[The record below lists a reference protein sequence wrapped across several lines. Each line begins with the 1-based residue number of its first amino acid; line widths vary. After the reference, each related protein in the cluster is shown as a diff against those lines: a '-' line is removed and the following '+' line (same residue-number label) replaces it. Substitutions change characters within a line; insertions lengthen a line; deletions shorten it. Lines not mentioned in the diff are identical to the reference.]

1 MQHEPD
7 EGKTPEYPQD
17 SAPRESEYIEYGRQN
32 IEETPGQPA
41 YTQPEAYFQPTPSYP
56 PQSAY
61 LPPSASY
68 PPQGVSSQP
77 MYPYPYQGAY
87 PPPMYPYLPQRV
99 DNNNIP
105 EPPPTPLTLKE
116 GLRQLP
122 GQWWKVMSK
131 PSARS
136 FVEEKG
142 KASWSVIWVLLILYG
157 VIGGGALV
165 LQPYIPGSYLNIYY
179 QFLSFNQHVSQS
191 AGNYPYSFNPADFLR
206 TAFQVEGLFGI
217 ILFPLGYLLGEAIY
231 LLIAKL
237 FKGSGSYRQ
246 QVYANMLYTVP
257 TMLAISILSLV
268 PFLGGVLELILGM
281 IIGVYFYV
289 LRIFATQTVHRL
301 SIGRALAVVFIP
313 VGLAVVFSFLLSIII
328 VVIIFMTIVTHPYAT
343 P

>member
-1 MQHEPD
+1 MSHEPE
-7 EGKTPEYPQD
+7 EGKTPEHPQE
-17 SAPRESEYIEYGRQN
+17 SSPRESEYIEFGGQN
-32 IEETPGQPA
+32 INGTPEQPA
-41 YTQPEAYFQPTPSYP
+41 YTQPGAYSQPISP
-56 PQSAY
+56 
-61 LPPSASY
+61 Y
-68 PPQGVSSQP
+68 PPQGAYPPPIPPYLPQGAYPQP
-77 MYPYPYQGAY
+77 MYPYPPQGAY
-87 PPPMYPYLPQRV
+87 PPPMYPYPPQRAG
-99 DNNNIP
+99 DNSFP

-122 GQWWKVMSK
+122 GQWWKVVRK
-131 PSARS
+131 PSTRS

-165 LQPYIPGSYLNIYY
+165 LQPYIPGSYLNIYF

-191 AGNYPYSFNPADFLR
+191 AGGYPYSFNPADFLR

-217 ILFPLGYLLGEAIY
+217 IFFPLGYLLGEAIY

-246 QVYANMLYTVP
+246 QAYANMLYIVP
-257 TMLAISILSLV
+257 TTLVISILSLV

-289 LRIFATQTVHRL
+289 LRIFATQAVHRL

-313 VGLAVVFSFLLSIII
+313 VGLAVVLSFLLSIII
-328 VVIIFMTIVTHPYAT
+328 IVIIIMTISTHPYAT